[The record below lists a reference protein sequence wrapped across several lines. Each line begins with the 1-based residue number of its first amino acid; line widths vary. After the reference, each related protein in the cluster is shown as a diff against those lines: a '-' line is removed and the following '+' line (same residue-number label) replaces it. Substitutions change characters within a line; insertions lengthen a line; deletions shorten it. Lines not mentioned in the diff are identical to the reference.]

1 MAMLVLS
8 ILELEWALNLNLIYF
23 DVFPRSLEGIHH
35 LRYSPGAAVRSWV
48 LFHHAVKSPTHLAY
62 ACSPGVVRHF
72 RPYMR
77 LEALR

>member
-1 MAMLVLS
+1 MFVLS

-35 LRYSPGAAVRSWV
+35 LRYSPHSAV
-48 LFHHAVKSPTHLAY
+48 LLGFCFIAVKSPTHLAY
-62 ACSPGVVRHF
+62 ACSPGVVLHF

-77 LEALR
+77 FEALH